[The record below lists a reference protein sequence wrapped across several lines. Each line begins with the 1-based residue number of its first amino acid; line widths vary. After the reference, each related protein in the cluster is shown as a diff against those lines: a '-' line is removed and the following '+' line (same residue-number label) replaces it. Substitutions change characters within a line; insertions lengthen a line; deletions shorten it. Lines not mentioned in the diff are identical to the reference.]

1 MVTHRS
7 IKPKQF
13 GNFLIEIFEEWVAE
27 GKTMLMV
34 THDKELARRVPRVV
48 EIIDGKITRDEY
60 VGGADWTGY

>member
-1 MVTHRS
+1 
-7 IKPKQF
+7 
-13 GNFLIEIFEEWVAE
+13 
-27 GKTMLMV
+27 MLMV